1 MFEGIEFTSIVTTVT
16 RFLILQRY
24 NTRKSIGGIEMQK
37 FRKVTAIRL
46 LFLFLFLFLVLQGK
60 FGLWLAL
67 FTASLL
73 LAPRFGRVYCGV
85 ICPIHTVMIPTEK
98 LARRFKL
105 QKSEHPKWLD
115 SRVLPW
121 VTLGISVAVRII
133 GLRMLKMN
141 IPILLIWL
149 FASILITLR
158 YDQAVFHD
166 LICPFGALQGLF
178 DKSGKPLPWA
188 EERE

>member
-1 MFEGIEFTSIVTTVT
+1 M
-16 RFLILQRY
+16 
-24 NTRKSIGGIEMQK
+24 MQK
-37 FRKVTAIRL
+37 SKKVTAIRL

-60 FGLWLAL
+60 LGLWLAL
-67 FTASLL
+67 FTASLV
-73 LAPRFGRVYCGV
+73 LAPRFGRLYCGV
-85 ICPIHTVMIPTEK
+85 MCPIHTVMIPTEK

-105 QKSEHPKWLD
+105 QRSAHPKWLD

-133 GLRMLKMN
+133 GLRIWKMN

-149 FASILITLR
+149 FISIPITFR

-188 EERE
+188 EKGE